1 MEYDRESNDTIL
13 EKLIRRDGSRCSVCG
28 ATNMP
33 LQVHHR
39 VPLSEGGNDSLD
51 NLVLVCQKCHMSR
64 EGLREYEFEDYILR
78 LVTLNEDFRNVRH
91 HARVSN
97 RAWLRPDILAEER
110 VEGTWRS
117 IIIECK
123 SSATFTFERLSAAIA
138 QLRVYRNLSP
148 SSKLI
153 LAFPGTSSKQA
164 SQILRNSRIEI
175 WDLPYL
181 SQRFAYQIP
190 KAQHPILQSLL
201 AGVKAVRVKSREQI
215 LIDELDLCRP
225 GKRQWGIY
233 QKLVGAIL
241 EQLFCPPLLNPLPQ
255 KQDVYDVN
263 RRDYIMPNYA
273 EYGFWSFLRLE
284 YSAHYI
290 VVDAKNHRGKVKK
303 DSILQVANY
312 LKTYGAGLFG
322 LIVCRNGCDRSST
335 HLLRETWIVDRK
347 LIIILTDYDLKEML
361 LAKSGGAQPET
372 IIRQTI
378 EDFRLGL

>member
-1 MEYDRESNDTIL
+1 
-13 EKLIRRDGSRCSVCG
+13 
-28 ATNMP
+28 
-33 LQVHHR
+33 
-39 VPLSEGGNDSLD
+39 
-51 NLVLVCQKCHMSR
+51 LVCQKCHWSQ
-64 EGLREYEFEDYILR
+64 EGLREYEFENYILQ
-78 LVTLNEDFRNVRH
+78 LVTLNENFRNVRH
-91 HARVSN
+91 HARVSR

-123 SSATFTFERLSAAIA
+123 SSATFTLERLNAAIA
-138 QLRVYRNLSP
+138 QLRVYRSLSP
-148 SSKLI
+148 SSKLV
-153 LAFPGTSSKQA
+153 LAFPGVLSKQA
-164 SQILRNSRIEI
+164 SQILRNSNIEI
-175 WDLPYL
+175 WDSSYL
-181 SQRFAYQIP
+181 SHQFAYQIP
-190 KAQHPILQSLL
+190 KVQHPFLQSLL
-201 AGVKAVRVKSREQI
+201 TRVKPVLVKSPEEI
-215 LIDELDLCRP
+215 LIDELDLCKP
-225 GKRQWGIY
+225 GKKQWVIY

-263 RRDYIMPNYA
+263 RRDHIVPNYA

-290 VVDAKNHRGKVKK
+290 VVDAKNHRGNVKK

-312 LKTYGAGLFG
+312 LKIYGTGLFG

-335 HLLRETWIVDRK
+335 HILRETWIIDRK

-361 LAKSGGAQPET
+361 IAKSSGAQPET
-372 IIRQTI
+372 IIRQKI